1 MFFCSFSGDFMKVA
15 IISVL
20 AIAIFSGCSKENE
33 TGGVE
38 EAPLPGEEI
47 GLLSL
52 VSVEIL
58 GWQAEETILI
68 GKAKDMLKYMEDDAD
83 LYVAYGLKR
92 LAAKKYKN
100 EKSLPMLVEIYEF
113 DSSAD
118 AYGIYSFDT
127 VGDKLD
133 MGQDSVYGHGLLKF
147 WKDNK
152 LVRVLAE
159 EEYQDLEEDVLEFGR
174 QVDSKILTTGA
185 KPELL
190 SLLMEEDII
199 PDSLHFFHENI
210 CLNNICYMPESIE
223 LGLSQQT
230 DAVTAEYALGGK
242 QPLRLL
248 LVKYPDELA
257 ARAAFEK
264 FSELYFRGESVSV
277 DIPLNI
283 VQMGEEEYTAI
294 SLSRNFLILVF
305 ESQSEAIC
313 RKVVAAV
320 LVKVDMYGEGMGL

>member
-15 IISVL
+15 ILSLLIVT
-20 AIAIFSGCSKENE
+20 IFSGCSKEKE
-33 TGGVE
+33 TREIGG
-38 EAPLPGEEI
+38 APLPGEDI

-52 VSVEIL
+52 VSVAIP
-58 GWQAEETILI
+58 GWQEEETILI
-68 GKAKDMLKYMEDDAD
+68 SKPEDMLKYMKDEAD

-113 DSSAD
+113 GSSAD

-152 LVRVLAE
+152 LIRVLAE

-190 SLLMEEDII
+190 SLLLEEDIV

-210 CLNNICYMPESIE
+210 CLNNICYIPESVG

-230 DAVTAEYALGGK
+230 DAVTAQYALGGK

-248 LVKYPDELA
+248 LVKYTDELA
-257 ARAAFEK
+257 ARAGFEK

-277 DIPLNI
+277 DIPLNT
-283 VQMGEEEYTAI
+283 VKMGEGEYTAI
-294 SLSRNFLILVF
+294 SLARNLLILAF
-305 ESQSEAIC
+305 EAQSEAIC

-320 LVKVDMYGEGMGL
+320 LVRVDMYGEGMGL